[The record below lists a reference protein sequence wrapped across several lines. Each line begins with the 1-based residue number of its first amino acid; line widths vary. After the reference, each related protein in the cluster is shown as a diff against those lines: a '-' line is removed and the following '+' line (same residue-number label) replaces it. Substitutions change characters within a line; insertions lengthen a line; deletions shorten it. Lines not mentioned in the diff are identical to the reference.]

1 MLTVHS
7 FLIILIYGT
16 MWSFCVYCGVIALFC
31 NLGILTET
39 IKKILD
45 SGIYFGLFADSLSAI
60 LTAVIEIVFRV
71 I

>member
-1 MLTVHS
+1 M
-7 FLIILIYGT
+7 
-16 MWSFCVYCGVIALFC
+16 YCGVIALFC

-45 SGIYFGLFADSLSAI
+45 SGIYFGLFAGSLSAI